1 MLPTRLRF
9 LGLSRTI
16 TRSLRRLASTD
27 KQEPDDPACDPSNP
41 KELTYQ
47 QISIAHHKLKISV
60 IRTDCRYS
68 RHLSKMTGCEVYLK
82 MEVNQDTGSFKER
95 GGRYA
100 LMCLTEDEKKN
111 GVFAAS
117 AGNHAQAIAI
127 HGKRLGI
134 KANVVMPRHAPLMK
148 ISKCKELGANVIIE
162 GKDISVSKQLALK
175 LAKESGGK
183 YINGYDMIEVLAGAG
198 TVAVEIFDQVGDVDA
213 ILAPVGGGG
222 LLAGCCV
229 AAKALS
235 PNTKV
240 IGLVPETVPSFI
252 KALEAGK
259 PVFTVSNPTLADGLA
274 VPVVGY
280 NSFHTVK
287 NIVHKVIPVKETDIA
302 VGILRLLETEKVVAE
317 GAGAI
322 GPAALLAGCLPE
334 LAGKKI
340 VCIVSGGN
348 IDSTM
353 VGRCIEKGL
362 AVDHRLVR
370 FEVLISDRPG
380 GVAEMSSIIA
390 ACGASI
396 KDMAMERAFHRSDA
410 FTVAV
415 RVVAETRDREHAH
428 ELHDKLKKRYG
439 PDSTLC
445 TFHGQLN

>member
-1 MLPTRLRF
+1 MADAKKPILFWTL
-9 LGLSRTI
+9 
-16 TRSLRRLASTD
+16 
-27 KQEPDDPACDPSNP
+27 QEPDDPACDPSNP

-47 QISIAHHKLKISV
+47 QISIAHHKLKISPMLVVIYQQVNEFFQGGV

-82 MEVNQDTGSFKER
+82 MET
-95 GGRYA
+95 
-100 LMCLTEDEKKN
+100 LTHFDASAFGVKIRW
-111 GVFAAS
+111 VFAAS

-175 LAKESGGK
+175 LARESGGK

-259 PVFTVSNPTLADGLA
+259 PVYTGSNPTLADGLA

-302 VGILRLLETEKVVAE
+302 VGILRLLETEKALNDQVVAE

-322 GPAALLAGCLPE
+322 GPAALLAGSLPE

-390 ACGASI
+390 GCGASI

-428 ELHDKLKKRYG
+428 ELHDKLKKR
-439 PDSTLC
+439 
-445 TFHGQLN
+445 